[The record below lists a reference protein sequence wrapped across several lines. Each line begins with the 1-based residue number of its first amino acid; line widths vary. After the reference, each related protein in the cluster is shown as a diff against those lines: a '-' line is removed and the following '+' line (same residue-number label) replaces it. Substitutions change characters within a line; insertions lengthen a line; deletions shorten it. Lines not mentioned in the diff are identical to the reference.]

1 MPNLNILVN
10 IFLSLLTLLD
20 EALCLILSFSMIY
33 ILVKVALAFL
43 NLLKIILVALMKII
57 GVMVLVFLILTPDS
71 EKKKFD
77 DEFSIMREL
86 IFTLTGY
93 DALKVT

>member
-20 EALCLILSFSMIY
+20 ETLCLILSFSMIY